1 VLMKFFQPKV
11 LYGSSGLHL
20 LRLVPLQYMMIRH
33 IASVQCEG
41 RTLNGNC
48 KKSCED
54 MIL

>member
-1 VLMKFFQPKV
+1 MKFFQPKV

-48 KKSCED
+48 KKLCED